1 MKHGKLIVSV
11 PPLTEEQRGRIAA
24 RADQY
29 GLEALFFDSVRDAM
43 PHAPEAEIFFGSAP
57 EFTKEA
63 VNLRWVCAPSAGVNQ
78 YLAPGVLPGDHVI
91 LSNSSGAYGV
101 TIAEHII
108 MVTLSVM
115 RRQQEYNAIVEQKK
129 WIRNLPI
136 RSVRGS
142 RICRPDALSRPRTS
156 SAVRP
161 SDSTTRRP

>member
-78 YLAPGVLPGDHVI
+78 YLTPGALPGVSRLPGTPVP
-91 LSNSSGAYGV
+91 A
-101 TIAEHII
+101 ACC
-108 MVTLSVM
+108 
-115 RRQQEYNAIVEQKK
+115 
-129 WIRNLPI
+129 
-136 RSVRGS
+136 GS
-142 RICRPDALSRPRTS
+142 AHAALCTASCPFQWPVQSR
-156 SAVRP
+156 
-161 SDSTTRRP
+161 